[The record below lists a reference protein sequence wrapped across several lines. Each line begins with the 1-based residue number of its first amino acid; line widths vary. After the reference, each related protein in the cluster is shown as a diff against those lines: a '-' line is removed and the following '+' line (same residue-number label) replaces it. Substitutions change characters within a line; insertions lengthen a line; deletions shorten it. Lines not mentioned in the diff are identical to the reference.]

1 MSPFKEI
8 DNYNIP
14 NVSTLTDED
23 IFGKLITDDKL
34 LSEYQMTYFKG
45 SVKRYTVHTI

>member
-14 NVSTLTDED
+14 NVATLTDED
-23 IFGKLITDDKL
+23 IFGKLITKVVLKDFL
-34 LSEYQMTYFKG
+34 YTLSKKYL
-45 SVKRYTVHTI
+45 